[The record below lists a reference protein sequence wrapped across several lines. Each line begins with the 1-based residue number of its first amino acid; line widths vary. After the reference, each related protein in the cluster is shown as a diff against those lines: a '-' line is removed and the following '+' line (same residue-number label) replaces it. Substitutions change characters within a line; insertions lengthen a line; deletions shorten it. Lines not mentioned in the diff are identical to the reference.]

1 MAVDFSLLPKEEPE
15 PGDPPSLLIWT
26 IVFLVMALACA
37 IAILLSWPRDLPTHT
52 WKFWA
57 SLILFPVGI
66 PAWIVLRR
74 YSHHEGHRLDV
85 LMRNEVIRRYNE
97 RVFAL
102 AARPLALLGAAH
114 RFSSDQSENAT
125 RTILSGK
132 VTLET
137 QKPIASDSGPTKA
150 RWLVVPGVPL
160 GPGGKEADA
169 RRHRE
174 VTRWLYSELL
184 ADLANRIQSLPSR
197 VDLSVCLWVSGGLL
211 RKDHVALWQA
221 CWREHQLRDM
231 RLSEETE
238 PAGLDVLDGWLD
250 QLAGGEGR
258 EARLIVAIQLYPVL
272 SKTPPVGA
280 AEAGVAL
287 LLMPGEQAGG
297 LQVVSE
303 ASLHRPVRGPFD
315 QSDGALSHAVKW
327 GDIAAAEIPGG
338 WQTGLDATQAGVL
351 REAAVHLGLTARP
364 TDLDQTVGHAGTA
377 APWLAIACAAGSLS
391 GDVQSQIVF
400 AGQPGGVD
408 SAVVRSVAREK
419 RLD

>member
-15 PGDPPSLLIWT
+15 PGGSPSLLIWT

-37 IAILLSWPRDLPTHT
+37 IVILLSWPKDLPTHT

-57 SLILFPVGI
+57 TLILFPMGI

-102 AARPLALLGAAH
+102 AAHPLALLGAAH

-125 RTILSGK
+125 STIRSGT
-132 VTLET
+132 VRLET

-160 GPGGKEADA
+160 DPGGKEADA

-184 ADLANRIQSLPSR
+184 ADLATRIQSLPSR
-197 VDLSVCLWVSGGLL
+197 VDLSVCLWVSGGLP
-211 RKDHVALWQA
+211 RKDHVALWQE
-221 CWREHQLRDM
+221 CWREHRLRDT
-231 RLSEETE
+231 RISEETE

-250 QLAGGEGR
+250 QVAGGEGR

-287 LLMPGEQAGG
+287 LLMPGEQAGR

-327 GDIAAAEIPGG
+327 GDVTAAEIRGG

-408 SAVVRSVAREK
+408 AAVVRSVVREK
-419 RLD
+419 RQV

>member
-15 PGDPPSLLIWT
+15 PGNSPSRPVWA
-26 IVFLVMALACA
+26 IVFLVMVLACA
-37 IAILLSWPRDLPTHT
+37 FVILLSWPKHLPTHT
-52 WKFWA
+52 WRFWA
-57 SLILFPVGI
+57 TLILFPVGI
-66 PAWIVLRR
+66 PASILLFR
-74 YSHHEGHRLDV
+74 YSYHEGHRLDV

-97 RVFAL
+97 CVFAL

-125 RTILSGK
+125 GAIRAGT
-132 VTLET
+132 VRLET
-137 QKPIASDSGPTKA
+137 QKPIARDGAPTKA

-160 GPGGKEADA
+160 DPGGKEADD
-169 RRHRE
+169 RRHCK

-184 ADLANRIQSLPSR
+184 DDLANRIQSLPSR

-211 RKDHVALWQA
+211 RKDYVALWQE
-221 CWREHQLRDM
+221 CWRKRQLRDM
-231 RLSEETE
+231 RLAEETE
-238 PAGLDVLDGWLD
+238 PAGLDVLDSWLD
-250 QLAGGEGR
+250 QAAGGEGR

-280 AEAGVAL
+280 TEAGAAL
-287 LLMPGEQAGG
+287 LLMPGEQAGR
-297 LQVVSE
+297 LHVVSE
-303 ASLHRPVRGPFD
+303 ATLHRPVRGPFD

-327 GDIAAAEIPGG
+327 GDVTAADIPGG

-351 REAAVHLGLTARP
+351 REAAMRLGLTVRP
-364 TDLDQTVGHAGTA
+364 TDLDQTVGHAGAA

-400 AGQPGGVD
+400 AGQPDGVD
-408 SAVVRSVAREK
+408 SAVVRSVSRETEPV
-419 RLD
+419 